1 MEVSEQALTV
11 DLPTILLDSR
21 SARVTGRTVPGTEAF
36 GYLAVEGTARVG
48 LRLDSPDSD
57 PSRLQ
62 MEIRLLEAR
71 YEPPADC
78 SPKMLETILR
88 LNSALNAR
96 LLGDVQP
103 DA

>member
-1 MEVSEQALTV
+1 MEVPEQVLTV

-21 SARVTGRTVPGTEAF
+21 SARVTGRTVPGIEAM
-36 GYLAVEGTARVG
+36 GYLAVEGMARVG
-48 LRLDSPDSD
+48 LSLDSQDAD
-57 PSRLQ
+57 PTRLQ

-78 SPKMLETILR
+78 PPKVLETILR
-88 LNSALNAR
+88 LNSALNDR
-96 LLGDVQP
+96 LLGEVPP